1 MEEIVLNPLYSNDS
15 SVFVEPRSI
24 DSMRWIKQDDDSVR
38 YLSDTRLLLNQKR
51 LINQLGEDTYNAL
64 IQGMT
69 PTRSSYERGKFTDN
83 ELFKDIKSRFVQS
96 ASEVRAYMSG
106 LMDELDNEVAS
117 AKSAEELKLLE
128 QRRSEL
134 ESAIETFYKN
144 AASAGAAEGQ
154 PTE

>member
-1 MEEIVLNPLYSNDS
+1 MEEIVLNPQYSNRS
-15 SVFVEPRSI
+15 SVFVEVRPI
-24 DSMRWIKQDDDSVR
+24 DSMRWIKQDDGSVR

-51 LINQLGEDTYNAL
+51 LINQLGEDTYNSL

-69 PTRSSYERGKFTDN
+69 PTRSPYERGKFSDD
-83 ELFKDIKSRFVQS
+83 ELFKDIKSRFIQS

-134 ESAIETFYKN
+134 ESAVESFYKN
-144 AASAGAAEGQ
+144 AASAGAVDKPAE
-154 PTE
+154 

>member
-15 SVFVEPRSI
+15 SVFPEVRPI
-24 DSMRWIKQDDDSVR
+24 DSMRWIKQSDDSVR

-69 PTRSSYERGKFTDN
+69 PTRSSYERGKFSDD

-106 LMDELDNEVAS
+106 LMDELDGEVS
-117 AKSAEELKLLE
+117 AAKTEEERKILE
-128 QRRSEL
+128 QRRIEL
-134 ESAIETFYKN
+134 ETAVESFYKN
-144 AASAGAAEGQ
+144 AASAGAADKAVE
-154 PTE
+154 

>member
-1 MEEIVLNPLYSNDS
+1 MEEIVLNPLYSNNS
-15 SVFVEPRSI
+15 SVFPEVRPI
-24 DSMRWIKQDDDSVR
+24 DSMRWIKQDDGSVR

-69 PTRSSYERGKFTDN
+69 PTRSPYERGKFSDD
-83 ELFKDIKSRFVQS
+83 ELFKDIKSRFIQS

-106 LMDELDNEVAS
+106 LMDELDGEVS
-117 AKSAEELKLLE
+117 AAKTEQERKLLE
-128 QRRSEL
+128 QRRIEL
-134 ESAIETFYKN
+134 ETAVESFYKN
-144 AASAGAAEGQ
+144 AASAGAVDK

>member
-1 MEEIVLNPLYSNDS
+1 MEEIVLNPQYSNSS
-15 SVFVEPRSI
+15 SVFAEVRPI
-24 DSMRWIKQDDDSVR
+24 DSMRWIKQDDGSVR

-69 PTRSSYERGKFTDN
+69 PTRSSYERGKFSDD
-83 ELFKDIKSRFVQS
+83 ELFKDIKSRFIQS

-106 LMDELDNEVAS
+106 LMDELDSEVAS

-134 ESAIETFYKN
+134 ESAVESFYKN
-144 AASAGAAEGQ
+144 AASAGAVDKPAE
-154 PTE
+154 

>member
-1 MEEIVLNPLYSNDS
+1 MDEIVLNPLYSNGS
-15 SVFVEPRSI
+15 SVFPEVRPI
-24 DSMRWIKQDDDSVR
+24 DSMRWVKQNDGSVR

-69 PTRSSYERGKFTDN
+69 PTRSPYERGKFSDD

-106 LMDELDNEVAS
+106 LMDELDGEVS
-117 AKSAEELKLLE
+117 AAKTEQERKLLE
-128 QRRSEL
+128 QRRAEL
-134 ESAIETFYKN
+134 ESAVESFYKN
-144 AASAGAAEGQ
+144 AASAGAADKPVE
-154 PTE
+154 